1 MLAQPQEHTTP
12 PRAAPPRTA
21 PLAATDLV
29 ALWFVLARR
38 SWTSLAVVP
47 ADPHGSSEELVRSM
61 VDTASR
67 LSEVPVTAI
76 TMKTLDAPSARRLA
90 DLQRYAQREGPRA
103 LVTAQAVE
111 VAATLSE
118 DGDGD
123 TRESGPEV
131 EPAPS
136 HQAQLILPGP
146 GRVVIAIPSVIV
158 EPMGL
163 AVTQAS
169 SLVVVAIELGRSS
182 LADAN
187 RTIDLIGR
195 ERIAGCVLV

>member
-1 MLAQPQEHTTP
+1 MLAQAQERTTP
-12 PRAAPPRTA
+12 PRAA

-29 ALWFVLARR
+29 ALWFLLSRR

-47 ADPHGSSEELVRSM
+47 ADPRGSSEELVRSM
-61 VDTASR
+61 VDAAKR

-76 TMKTLDAPSARRLA
+76 TMKTLDALSARRLA

-103 LVTAQAVE
+103 LAADETME

-118 DGDGD
+118 DGDD
-123 TRESGPEV
+123 DAAESAPEV

-146 GRVVIAIPSVIV
+146 GRVVIALPSVIA